1 MAKDEPNGKTILPK
15 PRCAKDA
22 SSFEFNEPTTSE
34 RSGAPAMSAKSLY
47 ERLGGYDAIS
57 AVSNDL
63 VDRLQADPQLGRFW
77 QHRGEDGLKRERQLL
92 VDFLCAASGGPMY
105 YTGRDMKLSHQ
116 GMRISESDW
125 DIFLKHAAAT
135 LDKFKVLQP
144 ERDEVVAFVLSTKAD
159 IVEV

>member
-1 MAKDEPNGKTILPK
+1 
-15 PRCAKDA
+15 
-22 SSFEFNEPTTSE
+22 
-34 RSGAPAMSAKSLY
+34 MSAKSLY

-77 QHRGEDGLKRERQLL
+77 QHRSEDGLKRERQLL

-105 YTGRDMKLSHQ
+105 YTGRDMKLSHK

-125 DIFLKHAAAT
+125 NIFMKHAAAT
-135 LDKFKVLQP
+135 LDKFKVPLR